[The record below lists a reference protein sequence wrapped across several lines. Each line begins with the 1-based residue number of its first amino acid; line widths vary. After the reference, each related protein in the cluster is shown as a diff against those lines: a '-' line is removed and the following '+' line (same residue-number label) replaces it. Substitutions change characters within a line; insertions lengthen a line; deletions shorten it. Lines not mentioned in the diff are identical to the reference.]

1 MVVSGAG
8 QAGAWKAI
16 VRHDDIGVMRSFR
29 ANIALACSLDGSRR
43 FDLGLDVSAGP
54 IVSRVPYQLISIR

>member
-43 FDLGLDVSAGP
+43 FDLGAGTYRQAQQFRE
-54 IVSRVPYQLISIR
+54 SLIS